1 MSKNFMHKIL
11 PALLFSLCAV
21 LLMACGDAVQMTPLS
36 SDATIL
42 AFGDS
47 LTAGNGASEEGSYP
61 AQLSLLLNRLVINA
75 GISGEESSEGKTRVA
90 ALLDTHRPQ
99 LLILCHG
106 GNDLL
111 RKRPV
116 SELEGN
122 LMEMIAMARARGIE
136 VLLLGVPAPG
146 VFLSSEAVYETVAE
160 ATGVAFIADVV
171 ADVLK
176 RPAMKSDAI
185 HPNAAGYGEMAS
197 EIFSELQ
204 NLGAI

>member
-1 MSKNFMHKIL
+1 
-11 PALLFSLCAV
+11 
-21 LLMACGDAVQMTPLS
+21 
-36 SDATIL
+36 
-42 AFGDS
+42 
-47 LTAGNGASEEGSYP
+47 
-61 AQLSLLLNRLVINA
+61 
-75 GISGEESSEGKTRVA
+75 
-90 ALLDTHRPQ
+90 
-99 LLILCHG
+99 
-106 GNDLL
+106 
-111 RKRPV
+111 
-116 SELEGN
+116 
-122 LMEMIAMARARGIE
+122 MEMIAMARARGIE